1 MIKVNNYMSIYL
13 DVKES
18 REYLLKNGLVYNLRN
33 EPIDYNRIG
42 IRVSKDFNKFEI
54 IGLVKVT
61 FVKEIINNYD
71 LKEYVMQSGFYN
83 VDDWLKEAKGSK
95 YLHKVELIH

>member
-1 MIKVNNYMSIYL
+1 MSIYL
-13 DVKES
+13 DLKEA

-33 EPIDYNRIG
+33 EPINYDRIG
-42 IRVSKDFNKFEI
+42 IRVSKNFNEFEI

-71 LKEYVMQSGFYN
+71 LKDYVMQSGFYN
-83 VDDWLKEAKGSK
+83 VDDWLIEAKGSK
-95 YLHKVELIH
+95 YLHRLELIH